1 MNKYLP
7 LFTSGVRQRG
17 YPLSN
22 FARSLTFGASALAIA
37 LGMATTAS
45 AQSTGSEAFEVEQV
59 VVTGA
64 RGPRAIEGVVAENNP
79 KSRATITE
87 QFIGTQAAGQTI
99 LNSINLLPGVN
110 FTNNDAYGSAGGD
123 LTIRGFD
130 SARVSLTQDGIPL
143 NDTGNYA
150 IYSNQQMDPELIQ
163 RAAVNLGTTDVDSP
177 TASATGGTVN
187 YVTRRPGEEFGV
199 IFQPSLGEYGYRRAF
214 GLVETGEFGPWGTR
228 AWFAASKT
236 KYDHFVGAGG
246 VDKMQLNGRI
256 YQPLGDNGDFVS
268 LTAHYNE
275 NRNQF
280 MPRVRLADFEKGGAY
295 DKNDYNTVRSQA
307 TAVNPSNTGNIRG
320 QSRFTLSDSLTLTID
335 PSFQYTLA
343 HGGGTHTTSETD
355 PQLIGNSSAAG
366 VDLNGDG
373 KIDPNTRVTLFRP
386 NITNTHRYGVTS
398 SLIWNVNENH
408 QVRGA
413 YTFDW
418 GRHRQTGQMGYID
431 ANGFPEDWFAGRN
444 GRPVEL
450 PDGTVL
456 RRRDRLSYAM
466 LNQIAAEYRGSFFN
480 NAIDLTVGVRAP
492 FFDRE
497 LNNYCYQ
504 RDTFNAYCTTQTPS
518 VVNPDGTVQFPVS
531 AMNSNANNKYRA
543 PVSFDKKYDAVLPN
557 LGVTWKFADSQSI
570 YASYAEGFSAPRTD
584 DLYDVVDV
592 NPEPETTNSYDIGY
606 RFQSGTLIASVAAW
620 KTDYANRIVRTFDEA
635 ADMFLT
641 RNVGDVTL
649 QGVDGQIGWSPI
661 EKLSLTA
668 SFTYTD
674 SEVKNDLPD
683 GTNPDGSIKYIK
695 VAGNQLVE
703 TPEWQFGG
711 RVAYSIGDFDLG
723 LQGKYV
729 GERFSNDINT
739 EVAPDY
745 LTFDLDVRY
754 NLKALGKGNSYLQL
768 NVINLFDEEYLADI
782 STSTTGTAQYQLGA
796 PRTAM
801 ITLRA
806 SF

>member
-1 MNKYLP
+1 MTNRKQ
-7 LFTSGVRQRG
+7 LFWATTALMSGV
-17 YPLSN
+17 LM
-22 FARSLTFGASALAIA
+22 AGA
-37 LGMATTAS
+37 AS
-45 AQSTGSEAFEVEQV
+45 AQSTASQAVEDRATQVGDV

-64 RGPRAIEGVVAENNP
+64 RGPRAIEGVVAETNP

-87 QFIGTQAAGQTI
+87 QYIGTQAAGQTI

-130 SARVSLTQDGIPL
+130 AARVSLTQDGIPL

-150 IYSNQQMDPELIQ
+150 IYSNQQLDPELIQ
-163 RAAVNLGTTDVDSP
+163 RASVNLGTTDVDSP

-187 YVTRRPGEEFGV
+187 YITRRPAKDFGV
-199 IFQPSLGEYGYRRAF
+199 ILQPSIGEYGYKRIFA
-214 GLVETGEFGPWGTR
+214 LMDTGEFGPWGTS

-236 KYDHFVGAGG
+236 VYDHFVGAGG

-256 YQPLGDNGDFVS
+256 YQPLGDNGDFIAV
-268 LTAHYNE
+268 TGHYNE
-275 NRNQF
+275 NRNEF
-280 MPRVRLADFEKGGAY
+280 MPRVTLAQFNAGGAY
-295 DKNDYNTVRSQA
+295 EKDNYNTIRSQA
-307 TAVNPSNTGNIRG
+307 TAINPSNTGNIRG
-320 QSRFTLSDSLTLTID
+320 QSRFTLSDTLKLTID

-343 HGGGTHTTSETD
+343 HGGGTQTMSETD

-373 KIDPNTRVTLFRP
+373 VINGATRVTLFRP

-398 SLIWNVNENH
+398 SLIWDAAEDH
-408 QVRGA
+408 QFRLA

-418 GRHRQTGQMGYID
+418 GRHRQTGQFGFID
-431 ANGFPEDWFAGRN
+431 ANGFPEDPFAGRN
-444 GRPVEL
+444 GRPVKL
-450 PDGTVL
+450 PDGTIL
-456 RRRDRLSYAM
+456 QRRNRLSYAM
-466 LNQIAAEYRGSFFN
+466 LNQVAAEYRGSFFN
-480 NAIDLTVGVRAP
+480 DSVDVTLGARAP

-504 RDTFNAYCTTQTPS
+504 RDTFNAYCTTQ
-518 VVNPDGTVQFPVS
+518 VGVDADNDGLVTFPQS
-531 AMNSNANNKYRA
+531 SMNGSANNEYGKPR
-543 PVSFDKKYDAVLPN
+543 SFEKKYDAFLPN
-557 LGVTWKFADSQSI
+557 AGVTWKFAENQSV

-592 NPEPETTNSYDIGY
+592 NPEPETTNSYDLGY
-606 RFQSGTLIASVAAW
+606 RFQSGSVIASVAVW

-635 ADMFLT
+635 AGLFLT

-649 QGVDGQIGWSPI
+649 QGVDGQIGWSPM
-661 EKLSLTA
+661 ENLNLTG

-674 SEVKNDLPD
+674 SEVKNDLPNGTD
-683 GTNPDGSIKYIK
+683 GNGNPIFIKI
-695 VAGNQLVE
+695 AGNQLVE
-703 TPEWQFGG
+703 TPDWQFGA
-711 RVAYSIGDFDLG
+711 RAAYTIGKFDLG
-723 LQGKYV
+723 LQGKFV
-729 GERFSNDINT
+729 GERFSNDVNT

-754 NLKALGKGNSYLQL
+754 NLASVGAGGSYIQL
-768 NVINLFDEEYLADI
+768 NVINLFDEEYLGDI
-782 STSTTGTAQYQLGA
+782 STSTTGTAQFQLGA

-801 ITLRA
+801 VTLRA